1 MGLKR
6 RRQGRD
12 IGGGQV
18 LRGGGRGKGK
28 KGKGGKGKKGK
39 GQPA

>member
-1 MGLKR
+1 MGLQGGG
-6 RRQGRD
+6 QGRD

-28 KGKGGKGKKGK
+28 KAKGGGTDHRGHL
-39 GQPA
+39 